1 MKEQLKMIIF
11 TAPSG
16 AGKTTIVRHLLST
29 FNFLDF
35 SVSATTRSKRSS
47 EVEAKDYYFMSTE
60 EFKFLIKN
68 DKLAE
73 YEEVYENQFY
83 GTLMSEIDRIWAN
96 HKTIIFDIDVK
107 GAMALKKR
115 FADQCRTI
123 FIAPPSLEV
132 LIERLKNRKT
142 ESERSLAIRLE
153 RVREEMKYEDSFDTS
168 LVNDDLNTALAE
180 AELDVLTYLF
190 PKAKLFNIETEIN

>member
-115 FADQCRTI
+115 FTDQCRTI

>member
-1 MKEQLKMIIF
+1 MIIF

-29 FNFLDF
+29 FDFLDF
-35 SVSATTRSKRSS
+35 SVSATTRPKRPK
-47 EVEAKDYYFMSTE
+47 EIEGKDYYFMSAE
-60 EFKFLIKN
+60 EFKSLIEN

-83 GTLMSEIDRIWAN
+83 GTLISEIERIWAN
-96 HKTIIFDIDVK
+96 NKTIVFDIDVK
-107 GAMALKKR
+107 GATVLKKR
-115 FADQCRTI
+115 FGNQCRAV
-123 FIAPPSLEV
+123 FIAPPSLEI

-142 ESERSLAIRLE
+142 ESERSLAIRLK
-153 RVREEMKYEDSFDTS
+153 RVKEEMKYEDTFDTS
-168 LVNDDLNTALAE
+168 LINDDLDTALAE